1 MNLDQAELAQ
11 HARTF
16 LTFDAFDTIQTIP
29 ITGGGS
35 GRTFHRVQFRP
46 GGQTYV
52 IMQYAHDRPDNKR
65 FVPVTRYLGAELQVA
80 VPKLHAFDEERC
92 LVWLQDLGEIDLWS
106 QRLQSWP
113 LLEPLYQKTLDEV
126 WKLHAVEEGDIPCEL
141 EPAFTEGLYRWEQE
155 YFYEHFLAHQSRL
168 KPTQVEALYESKPWK
183 ELAEELAALPRH
195 LVHRDFQSR
204 NIMIYDGA
212 IYLIDY
218 QGLRWGRPEYDL
230 ASILLDPY
238 ISIGSERRGDLLRYY
253 HSLHREDS
261 WDDFKLLYW
270 KCAAQRLMQALGAY
284 GNLGRNLGK
293 TEFLESIPI
302 ALSRL
307 RFVLKEGDLLPDLQE
322 ALAEEKLTVN

>member
-1 MNLDQAELAQ
+1 MNLDQAELAE

-16 LTFDAFDTIQTIP
+16 LAFNDFETLQTIP

-35 GRTFHRVQFRP
+35 GRTFHRVHFRP

-52 IMQYAHDRPDNKR
+52 VMQYALDRPDNCR
-65 FVPVTRYLGAELQVA
+65 FVPVTHYLQEELKVA
-80 VPKLHAFDEERC
+80 VPRLHAFDESRC

-113 LLEPLYQKTLDEV
+113 LLEPLYQETLDEV
-126 WKLHAVEEGDIPCEL
+126 WKLHAVGESEIPCAL
-141 EPAFTEGLYRWEQE
+141 EPPFTEGLYRWEQE
-155 YFYEHFLAHQSRL
+155 YFYEHFLLHQSRM
-168 KPTQVEALYESKPWK
+168 KPTLVEALFESKGWK
-183 ELAEELAALPRH
+183 EMAEELAALPRF

-204 NIMIYDGA
+204 NIMIYDGGVH
-212 IYLIDY
+212 LIDY

-238 ISIGSERRGDLLRYY
+238 VQIGPDHRGDLLRYY
-253 HSLHREDS
+253 HTHYRQDS
-261 WDDFKLLYW
+261 WEDFRSIYW

-293 TEFLESIPI
+293 KEFLESIPI

-307 RFVLKEGDLLPDLQE
+307 RFVLKEGNLLPDLQE
-322 ALAEEKLTVN
+322 ALQESNLTVN